1 MKYAIIIT
9 SYSITNI
16 IKIDITIYY
25 SNINLTD
32 ITDIIYY
39 ITILLNNL

>member
-16 IKIDITIYY
+16 IKIDITIIY